1 MMLIHTSNQ
10 DVVPQA
16 SMDIY
21 FGQEE
26 HCFEETRSTLE
37 TLIEKDF
44 EESLFLKK
52 HLFGFQWQ
60 AM

>member
-1 MMLIHTSNQ
+1 
-10 DVVPQA
+10 
-16 SMDIY
+16 MDIY

-52 HLFGFQWQ
+52 HLFGCQWLVT
-60 AM
+60 

>member
-1 MMLIHTSNQ
+1 MWFLEP
-10 DVVPQA
+10 V
-16 SMDIY
+16 MDNY

-52 HLFGFQWQ
+52 HLSGCQRQ